1 MIDIKT
7 LTLQIKKNCNISDA
21 KYWGVYSMC
30 GFLLRLRELY
40 RIEKCIRPWENIQQE
55 EIGEW
60 ISDRE
65 NLWKEL
71 EDKDFEDIIV
81 DGNVYGPF
89 EAEKINA
96 ELEKEGLVYGAGFG
110 VHMKPSFFL
119 ADLISKET
127 VEGYNICIAGNEY
140 VRDLSDYPAMLRD
153 RTIFARVDTT
163 RLLLWGRFEELRL
176 RGSKRPLT
184 FAFSKYGVAP
194 EEEPTE
200 DIYRRISLI
209 AYSEVETYIHHELGE
224 AFEEKKIG
232 DEWNSLI
239 ADLFSCRRAEIFAR
253 SIKDI
258 LSDTSE
264 KGMIKYIIENHK
276 EGSLGFYVVFLGG
289 YRMLFFPEILEAFQ
303 RFAETG
309 NWGLIEDARKAG
321 YRKAAEYAE
330 RLLSSYKKHKSEKE
344 WISRYIE
351 HEIIS
356 ELR

>member
-1 MIDIKT
+1 MADFKT
-7 LTLQIKKNCNISDA
+7 LTLQIKRNCNISDA
-21 KYWGVYSMC
+21 KYWGVYTMC
-30 GFLLRLRELY
+30 SFLLKLRELY
-40 RIEKCIRPWENIQQE
+40 RIEKCIRPWENIQQK

-71 EDKDFEDIIV
+71 EDKDFGNIVV
-81 DGNVYGPF
+81 DGCVYGPF
-89 EAEKINA
+89 EAGKINA

-119 ADLISKET
+119 ADLISKKT

-140 VRDLSDYPAMLRD
+140 VRDLSDYPAMLQD
-153 RTIFARVDTT
+153 RTIFARVDAA

-176 RGSKRPLT
+176 RGLKRPLT
-184 FAFSKYGVAP
+184 FAFSKYGITP

-200 DIYRRISLI
+200 DIYSRISLI
-209 AYSEVETYIHHELGE
+209 ACSEVETYIHHELGE
-224 AFEEKKIG
+224 AFEDQKIG
-232 DEWNSLI
+232 NEWNSLI
-239 ADLFSCRRAEIFAR
+239 ADLFPSRRAEIFAR
-253 SIKDI
+253 SVKDI

-289 YRMLFFPEILEAFQ
+289 YRRLLFPEILEAFQ

-309 NWGLIEDARKAG
+309 NWGLIEDARKAC
-321 YRKAAEYAE
+321 YRKAEEYAE
-330 RLLSSYKKHKSEKE
+330 RLLSVYKKHKAEKE
-344 WISRYIE
+344 WISKYIE

-356 ELR
+356 ELK

>member
-40 RIEKCIRPWENIQQE
+40 RIEKCIRPWENIRQE

-81 DGNVYGPF
+81 DGNVYGTF

-140 VRDLSDYPAMLRD
+140 VRDLSEYPAMLRD

-176 RGSKRPLT
+176 RGSKKPLT
-184 FAFSKYGVAP
+184 FAFSKYGVTSD
-194 EEEPTE
+194 EEPTE

-224 AFEEKKIG
+224 AFEEEKIG

-239 ADLFSCRRAEIFAR
+239 MDLFSSRRAEIFAR
-253 SIKDI
+253 SVKDI

-276 EGSLGFYVVFLGG
+276 EGSLGFYIVFLSG
-289 YRMLFFPEILEAFQ
+289 YRKLLFPEILEAFQ

-356 ELR
+356 ELK